1 MSTSET
7 SVSICIGYNFLKD
20 VGGVYIFRFSRFKV
34 LDMRYVSPCPS
45 LFRETKKIMDL

>member
-20 VGGVYIFRFSRFKV
+20 VGGVYTFRFSRF
-34 LDMRYVSPCPS
+34 DMRYVSPGPS
-45 LFRETKKIMDL
+45 LFLETKKIMDL